1 FEVEFT
7 LDPFEYVTTVPL
19 VFTQPET
26 ILNHGT
32 IASSPKVEIHGN
44 GDIRIMVNDV
54 AFQIKGVK
62 NAVIVDS

>member
-1 FEVEFT
+1 MEFT

-26 ILNHGT
+26 ILNYGT
-32 IASSPKVEIHGN
+32 IAASPKVEIHGD

-62 NAVIVDS
+62 DAVIVDS